1 MGDSRKL
8 KNHFSSVRRPYDVA
22 MLEEERELK
31 KKYGIR
37 RKSELRRMEYIWK
50 NIRQRARRLIAEK
63 DKAKTEL
70 LFNKVDSLGLCPG
83 EKSLENI
90 LGMKLVDVLD
100 RRFQNVLCRL
110 NLANTPMQARQ
121 FIVHKH
127 VKINGTIIFS
137 PNYIVKKEEENN
149 IVVDEK
155 LTRGDATI
163 DSSAKPVEKKEVAVE
178 EKKEEAKEKTG
189 EKKEEVK
196 EEQKIEKKDESA
208 EKEGK
213 TVKEESK

>member
-1 MGDSRKL
+1 MGDPRKL

-50 NIRQRARRLIAEK
+50 NLRQRARKLIAEK
-63 DKAKTEL
+63 DKTKTEL
-70 LFNKVDSLGLCPG
+70 LFNKVDSLGLCQG

-121 FIVHKH
+121 YIVHKH

-137 PNYIVKKEEENN
+137 PNYIVKKEDENN

-155 LTRGDATI
+155 LTREPVANPPETKPDEKKEA
-163 DSSAKPVEKKEVAVE
+163 PVEKKNKEVE
-178 EKKEEAKEKTG
+178 ETKKKD
-189 EKKEEVK
+189 EEVK
-196 EEQKIEKKDESA
+196 EKQESQEKDKPTET
-208 EKEGK
+208 KE